1 MVVDYTYPK
10 ASRIVAFYKGE
21 NVHPLKYT
29 IQEMWKWEGR
39 QIEGIHSFIQ
49 WLFPLDEPSANN
61 FKAPILTK
69 DEIVQFRTDVT
80 VRDNMMMSLRIMLKY
95 YGFTL
100 DPDGET
106 IQKADDFEA
115 RSGWIY
121 PSNHNYLRITR
132 ILKSLVLLDFE
143 KEAHMFFVALREVYH
158 THRNYIG
165 PVTYEYWCDAVGE
178 RD

>member
-1 MVVDYTYPK
+1 
-10 ASRIVAFYKGE
+10 
-21 NVHPLKYT
+21 
-29 IQEMWKWEGR
+29 MWKWEGR

-61 FKAPILTK
+61 FRAPILTK

-80 VRDNMMMSLRIMLKY
+80 VRDNMMMSLCIMLKY

-115 RSGWIY
+115 RSGATWLFVY
-121 PSNHNYLRITR
+121 PSTYR
-132 ILKSLVLLDFE
+132 SL
-143 KEAHMFFVALREVYH
+143 
-158 THRNYIG
+158 
-165 PVTYEYWCDAVGE
+165 
-178 RD
+178 